1 MTGHMDVPDTT
12 SNVGRGGRP
21 ALVPAAVLTLI
32 AGALLFWTT
41 RLPFTAGSQA
51 IDLLVPVGAVAGGA
65 AGVVLAVRARG
76 RGEDTAGAQALPV
89 IIAILAALVTIAA
102 LLSLVAIFGL
112 CGLYWT
118 RTSC

>member
-1 MTGHMDVPDTT
+1 MGVA
-12 SNVGRGGRP
+12 RGP
-21 ALVPAAVLTLI
+21 STLVLSAVLTLI

-41 RLPFTAGSQA
+41 RLPFTAGSRLV
-51 IDLLVPVGAVAGGA
+51 DLLVPVGAVVCGA
-65 AGVVLAVRARG
+65 AGVALAMRARRG
-76 RGEDTAGAQALPV
+76 RDETAAARSVPIV
-89 IIAILAALVTIAA
+89 IAVLAALVTIAA